1 MGQVAFRGASVL
13 GAGVFPEVRAPGPEG
28 QVTGP
33 GGEGPGKERDAE
45 SLGEAYRKAA
55 PYMSAATS
63 LVVAVAGMTLLGYW
77 VDQKVGNKQTPWFT
91 LTGALL
97 GIVGG
102 FVSFFRQVLGKGS
115 SR

>member
-1 MGQVAFRGASVL
+1 
-13 GAGVFPEVRAPGPEG
+13 
-28 QVTGP
+28 VTGP
-33 GGEGPGKERDAE
+33 GGEGPRRERDPE

-77 VDQKVGNKQTPWFT
+77 LDQKLGNRQTPWLT

-97 GIVGG
+97 GMVAG
-102 FVSFFRQVLGKGS
+102 FVSFFHQVLGKGP